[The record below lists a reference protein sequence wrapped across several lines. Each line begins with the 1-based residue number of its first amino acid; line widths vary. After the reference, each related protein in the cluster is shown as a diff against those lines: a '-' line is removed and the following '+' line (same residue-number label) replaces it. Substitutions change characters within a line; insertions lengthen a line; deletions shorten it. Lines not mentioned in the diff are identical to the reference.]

1 MTEKLEKEAQVLNGI
16 GDWRSAHSWLKGYS
30 DAQRGIVSPD
40 GTYDEAAYKRG
51 AETARAQ

>member
-16 GDWRSAHSWLKGYS
+16 GDWRSAHSWLRGYS
-30 DAQRGIVSPD
+30 DAQRGIVSPA
-40 GTYDEAAYKRG
+40 GTYDEAAYMRG